1 VEIYVGKDEGRWSR
15 GTRVKKINTKPGD
28 SHQDGTLGTVVGAL
42 GPTTG
47 SQRAELII
55 ELAKRGIDGDV
66 EYVYWVEWDDMLG
79 IPVAITDNRV
89 EPI

>member
-1 VEIYVGKDEGRWSR
+1 
-15 GTRVKKINTKPGD
+15 
-28 SHQDGTLGTVVGAL
+28 AL

-47 SQRAELII
+47 GQRAELII
-55 ELAKRGIDGDV
+55 GLTKRGIDGDV

-79 IPVAITDNRV
+79 IPVAITDNHV